1 MGVNLNDNEIKRI
14 EMDYVNDSNF
24 IKDKRG
30 RNDRKAMVAG
40 LEHGHKYYCTA
51 TFVYNDWSEYKTEL
65 TVERILENRQWVVV
79 RDTGEGR
86 FGSFVLLF
94 SSLLAGS
101 FKNEAQRQ
109 SMIHFNHLHELR
121 DEMNKTK
128 EQKSIVKIKN
138 EKIKEQKG
146 TIEEQKGTIEE
157 QGKTI
162 KNQVQVINNQKNE
175 IITLTDRVNDLY
187 SKLNETVNSGK
198 NLKELDV
205 EKFKASMNT
214 FVQVAETLANAKVDH
229 DKFVQTLTNTFNKLF
244 VD

>member
-94 SSLLAGS
+94 NSLLAGS

-138 EKIKEQKG
+138 EKIKEQKE
-146 TIEEQKGTIEE
+146 TIDEQN
-157 QGKTI
+157 KTI
-162 KNQVQVINNQKNE
+162 KNQVQVINNQRNE
-175 IITLTDRVNDLY
+175 IVVLNDTID
-187 SKLNETVNSGK
+187 K
-198 NLKELDV
+198 LKEKDTERKDFNYNKENI
-205 EKFKASMNT
+205 EKFIRMT
-214 FVQVAETLANAKVDH
+214 EMLVQAKVDH
-229 DKFVQTLTNTFNKLF
+229 NKIIDAMSKTFEDIFVK
-244 VD
+244 

>member
-94 SSLLAGS
+94 NSLLAGS

-138 EKIKEQKG
+138 EKIKEQKE
-146 TIEEQKGTIEE
+146 TIDE

-162 KNQVQVINNQKNE
+162 DKQNEKINNQIQVINNQRSE
-175 IITLTDRVNDLY
+175 IITLSHIISQLEEQDAERKDFNY
-187 SKLNETVNSGK
+187 SKDNI
-198 NLKELDV
+198 
-205 EKFKASMNT
+205 EKFVRMT
-214 FVQVAETLANAKVDH
+214 EMLVQAKVDH
-229 DKFVQTLTNTFNKLF
+229 NKIVDAMTKTFEDIFVK
-244 VD
+244 

>member
-1 MGVNLNDNEIKRI
+1 MGVNLKDNEIKRI

-94 SSLLAGS
+94 NSLLAGS

-138 EKIKEQKG
+138 EKIKEQKE
-146 TIEEQKGTIEE
+146 TIDEQN
-157 QGKTI
+157 KTI
-162 KNQVQVINNQKNE
+162 KNQVQVINNQRNE
-175 IITLTDRVNDLY
+175 IVVLNDTID
-187 SKLNETVNSGK
+187 K
-198 NLKELDV
+198 LKEKDTERKDFNYNKENI
-205 EKFKASMNT
+205 EKFIRMT
-214 FVQVAETLANAKVDH
+214 EMLVQAKVDH
-229 DKFVQTLTNTFNKLF
+229 NKIIDAMSKTFEDIFVK
-244 VD
+244 

>member
-94 SSLLAGS
+94 NSLLAGS

-138 EKIKEQKG
+138 EKIKEQKE
-146 TIEEQKGTIEE
+146 TIDE

-162 KNQVQVINNQKNE
+162 DKQNEKINNQIQVINNQRSE
-175 IITLTDRVNDLY
+175 IITLSHIISQLEEQDAERKDFNY
-187 SKLNETVNSGK
+187 SKDNI
-198 NLKELDV
+198 
-205 EKFKASMNT
+205 EKFVRMT
-214 FVQVAETLANAKVDH
+214 EMLVQAKVDH
-229 DKFVQTLTNTFNKLF
+229 NKIVDAMTKTFEDIFTK
-244 VD
+244 

>member
-94 SSLLAGS
+94 NSLLAGS

-138 EKIKEQKG
+138 EKIKEQKE
-146 TIEEQKGTIEE
+146 TIDEQN
-157 QGKTI
+157 KTI
-162 KNQVQVINNQKNE
+162 KNQVQVINNQRNE
-175 IITLTDRVNDLY
+175 IVV
-187 SKLNETVNSGK
+187 LNGTIDK
-198 NLKELDV
+198 LKEKDTERKDFNYNKENI
-205 EKFKASMNT
+205 EKFIRMT
-214 FVQVAETLANAKVDH
+214 EMLVQAKVDH
-229 DKFVQTLTNTFNKLF
+229 NKIIDAMSKTFEDIFVK
-244 VD
+244 

>member
-94 SSLLAGS
+94 NSLLAGS

-138 EKIKEQKG
+138 EKIEEQKG

-229 DKFVQTLTNTFNKLF
+229 DKFVQTLANTFNKLF

>member
-1 MGVNLNDNEIKRI
+1 MGVNLSDNEIKRI

-94 SSLLAGS
+94 NSLLAGS

-138 EKIKEQKG
+138 EKIKEQKE
-146 TIEEQKGTIEE
+146 TIDEQKE
-157 QGKTI
+157 TI
-162 KNQVQVINNQKNE
+162 KNQVQVINNQRNE
-175 IITLTDRVNDLY
+175 IVVLNDTID
-187 SKLNETVNSGK
+187 K
-198 NLKELDV
+198 LKEKDTERKDFNYNKENI
-205 EKFKASMNT
+205 EKFIRMT
-214 FVQVAETLANAKVDH
+214 EMLVQAKVDH
-229 DKFVQTLTNTFNKLF
+229 NKIIDAMSKTFEDIFVK
-244 VD
+244 

>member
-51 TFVYNDWSEYKTEL
+51 TFVYNDWTEYKTEL

-94 SSLLAGS
+94 NSLLAGS

-138 EKIKEQKG
+138 EKIKEQKE
-146 TIEEQKGTIEE
+146 TIDEQN
-157 QGKTI
+157 KTI
-162 KNQVQVINNQKNE
+162 KNQVQVINNQRNE
-175 IITLTDRVNDLY
+175 IVVLNDTID
-187 SKLNETVNSGK
+187 K
-198 NLKELDV
+198 LKEKDTERKDFNYNKENI
-205 EKFKASMNT
+205 EKFIRMT
-214 FVQVAETLANAKVDH
+214 EMLVQAKVDH
-229 DKFVQTLTNTFNKLF
+229 NKIIDAMSKTFEDIFVK
-244 VD
+244 

>member
-30 RNDRKAMVAG
+30 RNDRKAMVSG

-94 SSLLAGS
+94 NSLLAGS

-128 EQKSIVKIKN
+128 EQKSIVKIKV
-138 EKIKEQKG
+138 
-146 TIEEQKGTIEE
+146 
-157 QGKTI
+157 KT
-162 KNQVQVINNQKNE
+162 
-175 IITLTDRVNDLY
+175 TC
-187 SKLNETVNSGK
+187 ETES
-198 NLKELDV
+198 
-205 EKFKASMNT
+205 SSRP
-214 FVQVAETLANAKVDH
+214 
-229 DKFVQTLTNTFNKLF
+229 
-244 VD
+244 

>member
-1 MGVNLNDNEIKRI
+1 MGVNLSDNEIKRI

-51 TFVYNDWSEYKTEL
+51 TFVYNDWTEYKTEL

-94 SSLLAGS
+94 NSLLAGS

-138 EKIKEQKG
+138 EKIKEQKE
-146 TIEEQKGTIEE
+146 TIDE

-162 KNQVQVINNQKNE
+162 DKQNEKINNQIQVINNQRSE
-175 IITLTDRVNDLY
+175 IITLSHIISQLEEQDAERKDFNY
-187 SKLNETVNSGK
+187 SKDNI
-198 NLKELDV
+198 
-205 EKFKASMNT
+205 EKFVRMT
-214 FVQVAETLANAKVDH
+214 EMLVQAKVDH
-229 DKFVQTLTNTFNKLF
+229 NKIVDAMTKTFEDIFVK
-244 VD
+244 

>member
-94 SSLLAGS
+94 NSLLAGS

-138 EKIKEQKG
+138 EKIKEQKE
-146 TIEEQKGTIEE
+146 TIDEQKE
-157 QGKTI
+157 TI
-162 KNQVQVINNQKNE
+162 KNQVQVINNQRNE
-175 IITLTDRVNDLY
+175 IVVLNDTID
-187 SKLNETVNSGK
+187 K
-198 NLKELDV
+198 LKEKDTERKDFNYNKENI
-205 EKFKASMNT
+205 EKFIRMT
-214 FVQVAETLANAKVDH
+214 EMLVQAKVDH
-229 DKFVQTLTNTFNKLF
+229 NKIIDAMSKTFEDIFVK
-244 VD
+244 